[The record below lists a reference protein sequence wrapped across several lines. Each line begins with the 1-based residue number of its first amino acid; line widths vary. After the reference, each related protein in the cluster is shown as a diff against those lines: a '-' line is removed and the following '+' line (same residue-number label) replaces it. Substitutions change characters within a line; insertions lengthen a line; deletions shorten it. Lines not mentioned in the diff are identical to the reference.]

1 MKDTETKNKLLLQ
14 ELVLQPGHIPRESTE
29 IFITGGRTIT
39 FSPKTFN
46 NLQALALLRL
56 DGVKN
61 VVLASKSFYNIH
73 ALSLLVQVL
82 NCDDLLFDSHAFE
95 DMQVCPNCI
104 VMIGCLMFLLYRGL
118 CLLK

>member
-1 MKDTETKNKLLLQ
+1 M
-14 ELVLQPGHIPRESTE
+14 LQPGHIPRESTE

-56 DGVKN
+56 DRVKN
-61 VVLASKSFYNIH
+61 VVLVSKSFYNIH

-82 NCDDLLFDSHAFE
+82 NCDDLLIESHAFE
-95 DMQVCPNCI
+95 DMQVCLNFI
-104 VMIGCLMFLLYRGL
+104 AMIGCIM
-118 CLLK
+118 